1 MEDSMKKIPSFE
13 VDHERLLRGI
23 YVSRKDHIG
32 AETVTT
38 FDVRLKR
45 PNIDPVIKSNA
56 MHTLE
61 HLGATFLRNHPV
73 YQDQLIY
80 FGPMGCFTGVYVV
93 LKGDLESSDVIP
105 MMQDMF
111 RFIAGYEGEI
121 PGAGPKDC
129 GNYKDHELAGA
140 KAEAEKYFEEVLMQL
155 KEENLRYPDNA
166 GDRERTFET
175 H

>member
-1 MEDSMKKIPSFE
+1 MKKIPSFE

-23 YVSRKDHIG
+23 YVSRKDFIG
-32 AETVTT
+32 VETVTT

-73 YQDQLIY
+73 YQEQLIY

-93 LKGDLESSDVIP
+93 LKGDLESRDVVP
-105 MMQDMF
+105 MMQEMF
-111 RFIAGYEGEI
+111 RFIADYEGEI
-121 PGAGPKDC
+121 PGAAPKDC
-129 GNYKDHELAGA
+129 GNYTDHELAGA
-140 KAEAEKYFEEVLMQL
+140 KTEARKYYEEILLNL
-155 KEENLRYPDNA
+155 KDENLQYPDFVRGEA
-166 GDRERTFET
+166 KTFET

>member
-1 MEDSMKKIPSFE
+1 MKKIPSFE

-23 YVSRKDHIG
+23 YVSRKDKIG

-45 PNIDPVIKSNA
+45 PNMDPVIKSNA

-61 HLGATFLRNHPV
+61 HLGATFLRNHPD

-93 LKGDLESSDVIP
+93 LKGDLESADVIT

-111 RFIAGYEGEI
+111 RFIAEYEGDI
-121 PGAGPKDC
+121 PGAAPKDC
-129 GNYKDHELAGA
+129 GNYTDHELTGA
-140 KAEAEKYFEEVLMQL
+140 KVEARRFYEEVLIQL
-155 KEENLRYPDNA
+155 KDENLHYPDYTRDKDKDFN
-166 GDRERTFET
+166 T

>member
-1 MEDSMKKIPSFE
+1 MKKIPSFE

-23 YVSRKDHIG
+23 YVSRKDHVG

-45 PNIDPVIKSNA
+45 PNIDPIIKSNA

-73 YQDQLIY
+73 YADQLIY

-93 LKGDLESSDVIP
+93 LKGDLESTDVIV
-105 MMQDMF
+105 MMQEMF
-111 RFIAGYEGEI
+111 RFIADYEGKI
-121 PGAGPKDC
+121 PGAAPKDC
-129 GNYKDHELAGA
+129 GNWTDHELEGA
-140 KAEAEKYFEEVLMQL
+140 RREAKTYYEEILMQL
-155 KEENLRYPDNA
+155 KDENLHYPDYTRD
-166 GDRERTFET
+166 GKKTFDT

>member
-1 MEDSMKKIPSFE
+1 MKKIPSFE

-23 YVSRKDHIG
+23 YVSRKDRIG

-45 PNIDPVIKSNA
+45 PNVDTVIKSNA

-73 YQDQLIY
+73 YAEQLIY

-93 LKGDLESSDVIP
+93 LKGDLESVDVIP

-111 RFIAGYEGEI
+111 KFIAEYEGEI
-121 PGAGPKDC
+121 PGAAPKDC
-129 GNYKDHELAGA
+129 GNYSDHELAGA
-140 KAEAEKYFEEVLMQL
+140 KREAKQYYEEILLQL
-155 KEENLRYPDNA
+155 KDENLHYPDYTRD
-166 GDRERTFET
+166 GVKTFET

>member
-1 MEDSMKKIPSFE
+1 MKKIPSFE

-32 AETVTT
+32 SETVTT

-45 PNIDPVIKSNA
+45 PNIDTVIKSNA

-61 HLGATFLRNHPV
+61 HLGATFLRNDPV
-73 YQDQLIY
+73 YADQLIY

-93 LKGDLESSDVIP
+93 LKGDLESTDVIV
-105 MMQDMF
+105 MMQEMF
-111 RFIAGYEGEI
+111 KFISEYEGEI
-121 PGAGPKDC
+121 PGAAPKDC
-129 GNYKDHELAGA
+129 GNYSDHELAGA
-140 KAEAEKYFEEVLMQL
+140 KREAKQYYEEVLLQL
-155 KEENLRYPDNA
+155 KDENLQYPDYTRD
-166 GDRERTFET
+166 GKKTFET